1 MLDGRIMGLD
11 IGDKTIGVAVSDLMG
26 LTAQGVTTIK
36 RVGKKKDIEAIK
48 QILQTGPQAIFNTFG
63 RKISMNLKLAKSSV
77 WVNILLV
84 GIAVIGIFIFRP
96 SKHMKH
102 ISNQYPM
109 IFKGFIASMV
119 GCLITLLVNDSGIVA
134 AATASIY
141 ILIPILV
148 ISINMII
155 FKSERE

>member
-1 MLDGRIMGLD
+1 
-11 IGDKTIGVAVSDLMG
+11 
-26 LTAQGVTTIK
+26 
-36 RVGKKKDIEAIK
+36 
-48 QILQTGPQAIFNTFG
+48 
-63 RKISMNLKLAKSSV
+63 MNLKLAKSSV
-77 WVNILLV
+77 WVNILIV
-84 GIAVIGIFIFRP
+84 SIVIIGALIFKP
-96 SKHMKH
+96 SGYFKKIHDK
-102 ISNQYPM
+102 YPM